1 MKQSFLAFLAIIIV
15 LAACKKSQHTN
26 TGESANELITK
37 AKTYFEVYAPTA
49 HSSSPRFA
57 ATRII
62 DWGRSSV
69 INFEKSNAV
78 IAPVQYLHSFYM
90 RSNIDTMRF
99 YSSNENTWIY
109 IYADSDKLNHIEQLA
124 FFPDSNFKKG
134 SPFSGL
140 VSVDDFAG
148 NALRKYKIEQNNI
161 LQWLSVATQKETVK
175 SNSLSPAELSVTEI
189 CYEYSGYNYSPDD
202 PDNGYYWSEF
212 AGCSYVAVKSVGNTS
227 SGSGGAIAAVG
238 GGIGKGISPAA
249 NFTVLSG
256 TNVIA
261 NILDYNKCF
270 TNIAGS
276 GNKFSVT
283 VCVEQPEPGTRTS
296 WVVSGSG
303 TAGSSA
309 GSNPVNV
316 GHTFLI
322 FTQQTGSGA
331 ITRNIGFYPKTNV
344 NPVSP
349 SAQGILNNNAG
360 DQYDISLTVSV
371 TNSQFFNMLNY
382 VSQGNNAGFNYDLNT
397 NNCTTFALNTL
408 SAGNIN
414 LPRTI
419 GSWWEGTGNDPGDL
433 GEDIRSLNLSP
444 GMTRNTTDPAHPNV
458 GSCN

>member
-1 MKQSFLAFLAIIIV
+1 MKNLIV
-15 LAACKKSQHTN
+15 LFSVLFFWGCKKNKANIENSTDLSITN
-26 TGESANELITK
+26 ARS
-37 AKTYFEVYAPTA
+37 YFEKHPVKNN
-49 HSSSPRFA
+49 SSNPRFSN
-57 ATRII
+57 TRTVYW
-62 DWGRSSV
+62 DNASK
-69 INFEKSNAV
+69 INFNNGV
-78 IAPVQYLHSFYM
+78 VVVAPVQYLRNFYM
-90 RSNIDTMRF
+90 RSNLDTTRYF
-99 YSSNENTWIY
+99 SSNENTWICMY
-109 IYADSDKLNHIEQLA
+109 VDSQKLYHIEQLA
-124 FFPDSNFKKG
+124 FFPDKNFKKG
-134 SPFSGL
+134 SAFTGL

-148 NALRKYKIEQNNI
+148 NAIIKYKIEQNNI
-161 LQWLSVATQKETVK
+161 FEWQPPATQATVK
-175 SNSLSPAELSVTEI
+175 LNSINPAELSVTEI
-189 CYEYSGYNYSPDD
+189 CYEYSGYNYSVDD
-202 PDNGYYWSEF
+202 PDNGTYWSEF

-227 SGSGGAIAAVG
+227 SGSGAIAAVG
-238 GGIGKGISPAA
+238 GGVGKDISPAA

-256 TNVIA
+256 NNIIA
-261 NILDYNKCF
+261 NIVDYNKCF

-276 GNKFSVT
+276 GNTFSVT
-283 VCVEQPEPGTRTS
+283 ICVEQPEPGTRTS

-303 TAGSSA
+303 AAGSSA

-322 FTQQTGSGA
+322 FTQQTGSGI

-344 NPVSP
+344 NPISP